1 MGRSAEVIQRSR
13 GFTLLELI
21 VTLAVLAVAAAVV
34 APAIGRGSDSL
45 KARADVASFAATLR
59 HAREK
64 AINAQRPHRVEVD
77 MEGHRMSIIAAPALA
92 DDKEV
97 RVTRS
102 LSTRLMIEASPSP
115 AVTFDPRG
123 VSSGAD
129 FKLTSGG
136 IVYLVSVDRLT
147 GRVKSTRQEAR

>member
-1 MGRSAEVIQRSR
+1 MGRRTEVVQSAR

-45 KARADVASFAATLR
+45 KARADVAGFAATLR

-64 AINAQRPHRVEVD
+64 AINAQRPHRVEID
-77 MEGHRMSIIAAPALA
+77 METHRMSIIAAPAVA

-97 RVTRS
+97 RETRT
-102 LSTRLMIEASPSP
+102 LSSRLAIEASPGP

-123 VSSGAD
+123 ISSGAD

-136 IVYLVSVDRLT
+136 VVYLVSVDRLT
-147 GRVKSTRQEAR
+147 GRVKSTRQEVK

>member
-1 MGRSAEVIQRSR
+1 MGRRPAVSQSAR

-21 VTLAVLAVAAAVV
+21 VTLAVLAIAAAVV

-45 KARADVASFAATLR
+45 KARADVAGFAATLR

-64 AINAQRPHRVEVD
+64 AINGQRPHRVEVD
-77 MEGHRMSIIAAPALA
+77 TETHRMSIIAPPAAA

-97 RVTRS
+97 RETRT
-102 LSTRLMIEASPSP
+102 LSTRLTIEASPTP

-123 VSSGAD
+123 ISSGAE

-147 GRVKSTRQEAR
+147 GRVKSARQEAR